1 MSRGNPSL
9 ERAASVL
16 ALLSAEPER
25 DFTLAEIVRQTELSK
40 ATVHAL
46 LASLTSNRW
55 LLRYPTGPSYR
66 LGPGLIA
73 LGEAAR
79 QGYPELP
86 YAQDKMRE
94 LGTHLGLECMAS
106 AVVGSE
112 IVILA
117 KNGVPAPL
125 SATAAIGQRIP
136 LVPPL
141 ATVFFAWSQD
151 TAIEGAFSPWTASPS
166 GTASKMTES
175 YRRGLH
181 AVQERG
187 YAMGLENPVRERLGR
202 ALAAQ
207 LARGQYA
214 TREAAQLLADLTE
227 EDYQLIEIDPTDSY
241 WLSYLAAPIFDA
253 AGRVTL
259 ALTLV
264 GFPGPLNGDDV
275 HRHGKALRAAADEVT
290 AAVHGRI
297 PAPHHRHPAPEEA
310 VR

>member
-1 MSRGNPSL
+1 M
-9 ERAASVL
+9 ERAARVL
-16 ALLSAEPER
+16 ALLSADPGR
-25 DFTLAEIVRQTELSK
+25 GFTLAEIVRQTELSK
-40 ATVHAL
+40 ATCHAL
-46 LASLTSNRW
+46 LASLTSARW

-94 LGTHLGLECMAS
+94 LGTELGLECMAS

-117 KNGVPAPL
+117 KSGVPAPL
-125 SATAAIGQRIP
+125 SLTAAIGQRIP

-141 ATVFFAWSQD
+141 ATVFFAWSSE
-151 TAIEGAFSPWTASPS
+151 ASVEAAFSPWAHGANRLTD
-166 GTASKMTES
+166 S
-175 YRRGLH
+175 YRRGLR
-181 AVQERG
+181 AVHDRG

-202 ALAAQ
+202 TLAAQ
-207 LARGQYA
+207 LAHGQVA
-214 TREAAQLLADLTE
+214 TPEAARLVGDLTD
-227 EDYQLIEIDPTDSY
+227 EDYQLIELDPAASY

-253 AGRVTL
+253 NGRVTL

-264 GFPGPLNGDDV
+264 GFPSALRGDEV
-275 HRHGKALRAAADEVT
+275 HRHGKLLCAAADEVT
-290 AAVHGRI
+290 AAVHGRT
-297 PAPHHRHPAPEEA
+297 PARDRVLATEEA
-310 VR
+310 LR

>member
-1 MSRGNPSL
+1 VSRGNPSV
-9 ERAASVL
+9 ERAVSVL
-16 ALLSAEPER
+16 ALLSTDPER
-25 DFTLAEIVRQTELSK
+25 GFTLAEIVRQTELSK
-40 ATVHAL
+40 ATCHAL
-46 LASLTSNRW
+46 LASLTSAQW

-94 LGTHLGLECMAS
+94 LGTELGLECMAS
-106 AVVGSE
+106 AVVGAE

-117 KNGVPAPL
+117 KSGVPAPL
-125 SATAAIGQRIP
+125 SATAAIGQRVP

-141 ATVFFAWSQD
+141 ATVFFAWSEEATVQAAFGPW
-151 TAIEGAFSPWTASPS
+151 TGLEGALTA
-166 GTASKMTES
+166 S

-181 AVQERG
+181 AVHDRG
-187 YAMGLENPVRERLGR
+187 YAIGLENPVRERLGR
-202 ALAAQ
+202 TLAAQ
-207 LARGQYA
+207 LARGQFA
-214 TREAAQLLADLTE
+214 TAEAAKLVGDLTE
-227 EDYQLIEIDPTDSY
+227 EDYQLIDFDPDANY

-253 AGRVTL
+253 KGRVSL

-264 GFPGPLNGDDV
+264 GFSSSLSADEV
-275 HRHGKALRAAADEVT
+275 HRHGQQLRAAADAVT
-290 AAVHGRI
+290 AAVHGRA
-297 PAPHHRHPAPEEA
+297 PAGLARRREPEGA

>member
-1 MSRGNPSL
+1 VTRGNPSV

-16 ALLSAEPER
+16 ALLSADPGR
-25 DFTLAEIVRQTELSK
+25 GFTLAEIVRQTELSK
-40 ATVHAL
+40 ATCHAL
-46 LASLTSNRW
+46 LASLTSARW

-94 LGTHLGLECMAS
+94 LGTELGLECMAS

-117 KNGVPAPL
+117 KSGVPAPL

-141 ATVFFAWSQD
+141 ATVFFAWSQEA
-151 TAIEGAFSPWTASPS
+151 TVEAAFSPWTSGPS
-166 GTASKMTES
+166 RLTDS
-175 YRRGLH
+175 YRRGLR
-181 AVQERG
+181 AVHDRG

-202 ALAAQ
+202 TLAAQ
-207 LARGQYA
+207 LARGQVA
-214 TREAAQLLADLTE
+214 TPEAARLVADLTD
-227 EDYQLIEIDPTDSY
+227 EDYQLIELDPDESY
-241 WLSYLAAPIFDA
+241 WLSYLAAPIFDGS
-253 AGRVTL
+253 GRVTL

-264 GFPGPLNGDDV
+264 GFPSALQGDEV
-275 HRHGKALRAAADEVT
+275 HRHGQLLRAAADEVT
-290 AAVHGRI
+290 AAVHGRA
-297 PAPHHRHPAPEEA
+297 PASDRVLATEEA

>member
-1 MSRGNPSL
+1 MSRGNPSV

-55 LLRYPTGPSYR
+55 LLRYPAGPSYR

-94 LGTHLGLECMAS
+94 LGTEFGLECMAS
-106 AVVGSE
+106 AVVGAE

-125 SATAAIGQRIP
+125 SATAAIGQRVP

-151 TAIEGAFSPWTASPS
+151 TAIESAFSPWT
-166 GTASKMTES
+166 GTGGKLTDS
-175 YRRGLH
+175 YRLGLRAVHDRGF
-181 AVQERG
+181 
-187 YAMGLENPVRERLGR
+187 AMGLENPVRERLGR
-202 ALAAQ
+202 TLAGQ
-207 LARGQYA
+207 LARGQFA
-214 TREAAQLLADLTE
+214 TREAAELVGDLTD
-227 EDYQLIEIDPTDSY
+227 EDYQLIEIEPAENY
-241 WLSYLAAPIFDA
+241 WLSYLAAPIFDST
-253 AGRVTL
+253 GRVSL
-259 ALTLV
+259 ALTFV
-264 GFPGPLNGDDV
+264 GFPRQLRGDEV
-275 HRHGKALRAAADEVT
+275 IRHGKLLRAACDEVT
-290 AAVHGRI
+290 EAVHGREPGPVGHRYV
-297 PAPHHRHPAPEEA
+297 PAEA

>member
-1 MSRGNPSL
+1 VSRGNPSV

-25 DFTLAEIVRQTELSK
+25 GFTLAEIVRQTELSK
-40 ATVHAL
+40 ATCHAL

-55 LLRYPTGPSYR
+55 LLRYPVGPTYR

-94 LGTHLGLECMAS
+94 LGTELGLECMAS
-106 AVVGSE
+106 AVVGAE

-117 KNGVPAPL
+117 KSGVPAPL
-125 SATAAIGQRIP
+125 SVTAAIGQRVP

-141 ATVFFAWSQD
+141 ATVFFAWSQES
-151 TAIEGAFSPWTASPS
+151 TVEAAFSPWTGA
-166 GTASKMTES
+166 GGKLTDH
-175 YRRGLH
+175 YRRGLR
-181 AVQERG
+181 AVHDRG
-187 YAMGLENPVRERLGR
+187 FAIGLENPVRERLGR
-202 ALAAQ
+202 SLAAQ
-207 LARGQYA
+207 LARGQFA
-214 TREAAQLLADLTE
+214 TAEAARLVGDLTE
-227 EDYQLIEIDPTDSY
+227 EDYQLIELDPAASY
-241 WLSYLAAPIFDA
+241 WLSYLAAPIFDT
-253 AGRVTL
+253 AGRVSL

-264 GFPGPLNGDDV
+264 GFPSALRGDDV
-275 HRHGKALRAAADEVT
+275 HRHGKLLRAAADEVT
-290 AAVHGRI
+290 SAVHGRQ
-297 PAPHHRHPAPEEA
+297 PLSRDRQLLHEEA

>member
-1 MSRGNPSL
+1 VSRGNPSV

-25 DFTLAEIVRQTELSK
+25 DFTLAEIVRQTDLSK

-55 LLRYPTGPSYR
+55 LLRYPAGPSYR

-94 LGTHLGLECMAS
+94 LGTELGLECMAS

-125 SATAAIGQRIP
+125 SVTAAIGQRVP

-151 TAIEGAFSPWTASPS
+151 PSIEAAFSPWT
-166 GTASKMTES
+166 GTGGKLTES
-175 YRRGLH
+175 YRRGLR
-181 AVQERG
+181 AVHDRG
-187 YAMGLENPVRERLGR
+187 FAMGLENPVRERLGR
-202 ALAAQ
+202 TLAAQ
-207 LARGQYA
+207 LARGQFA
-214 TREAAQLLADLTE
+214 TREAAELVGDLTE
-227 EDYQLIEIDPTDSY
+227 EDYQLIDIDPAESY
-241 WLSYLAAPIFDA
+241 WLSYLAAPIFDTT
-253 AGRVTL
+253 GRVSL

-264 GFPGPLNGDDV
+264 GFPRQLRGDDV
-275 HRHGKALRAAADEVT
+275 IRHGKLLRAAADEVT
-290 AAVHGRI
+290 EAVHGREPVSNI
-297 PAPHHRHPAPEEA
+297 RLVAPQEA

>member
-1 MSRGNPSL
+1 VTRGNPSV

-16 ALLSAEPER
+16 ALLSADPGR
-25 DFTLAEIVRQTELSK
+25 GFTLAEIVRQTELSK
-40 ATVHAL
+40 ATCHAL
-46 LASLTSNRW
+46 LASLTSARW

-94 LGTHLGLECMAS
+94 LGTELGLECMAS

-117 KNGVPAPL
+117 KSGVPAPL
-125 SATAAIGQRIP
+125 SVTAAIGQRIP

-141 ATVFFAWSQD
+141 ATVFFAWSQEA
-151 TAIEGAFSPWTASPS
+151 TVEAAFSPWTAGPS
-166 GTASKMTES
+166 RLTDS
-175 YRRGLH
+175 YRRGLR
-181 AVQERG
+181 AVHDRG

-202 ALAAQ
+202 TLAAQ
-207 LARGQYA
+207 LARGQVA
-214 TREAAQLLADLTE
+214 TPEAARLVGDLTD
-227 EDYQLIEIDPTDSY
+227 EDYQLIELDSEATY

-253 AGRVTL
+253 SGRVTL

-264 GFPGPLNGDDV
+264 GFPSSLQGDAVD
-275 HRHGKALRAAADEVT
+275 RHGKLLRAAADEVT
-290 AAVHGRI
+290 AAVHGRA
-297 PAPHHRHPAPEEA
+297 PATDRVLAPQEA

>member
-1 MSRGNPSL
+1 VTRGNPSV

-16 ALLSAEPER
+16 ALLSADPGR
-25 DFTLAEIVRQTELSK
+25 GFTLAEIVRQTDLSK
-40 ATVHAL
+40 ATCHAL
-46 LASLTSNRW
+46 LASLTSAQW

-94 LGTHLGLECMAS
+94 LGTELGLECMAS
-106 AVVGSE
+106 AIVGSE

-117 KNGVPAPL
+117 KSGVPAPL
-125 SATAAIGQRIP
+125 SVTAAIGQRIP

-141 ATVFFAWSQD
+141 ATVFFAWSQEA
-151 TAIEGAFSPWTASPS
+151 TIEAAFSPWTGQPCRL
-166 GTASKMTES
+166 TDS
-175 YRRGLH
+175 YRRGLR
-181 AVQERG
+181 AVHDRG

-202 ALAAQ
+202 TLAAQ
-207 LARGQYA
+207 LARGQVA
-214 TREAAQLLADLTE
+214 TPEAARLVGDLTD
-227 EDYQLIEIDPTDSY
+227 EDYQLIDLESVATY
-241 WLSYLAAPIFDA
+241 WLSYLAAPIFDPS
-253 AGRVTL
+253 GRVTL

-264 GFPGPLNGDDV
+264 GFPSSLQGDEV
-275 HRHGKALRAAADEVT
+275 HRHGRLLRAAADEVT
-290 AAVHGRI
+290 AAVHGRA
-297 PAPHHRHPAPEEA
+297 PASERVLTSEEA

>member
-1 MSRGNPSL
+1 MTRGNPSL
-9 ERAASVL
+9 ERAVSVL

-25 DFTLAEIVRQTELSK
+25 SFTLAEIVRQTELSK

-55 LLRYPTGPSYR
+55 LLRYPAGPTYR

-94 LGTHLGLECMAS
+94 LGTQLGLECMAS

-125 SATAAIGQRIP
+125 SASAATGQRIP

-141 ATVFFAWSQD
+141 ATVFFAWSQEP
-151 TAIEGAFSPWTASPS
+151 AIEAAFSPWTATS
-166 GTASKMTES
+166 GTASTLTES
-175 YRRGLH
+175 YRRGLR
-181 AVQERG
+181 AVRDRG
-187 YAMGLENPVRERLGR
+187 FAMGLENSVRERLGR
-202 ALAAQ
+202 TLAAQ
-207 LARGQYA
+207 LARGQFA
-214 TREAAQLLADLTE
+214 TREAARLVGDLTE
-227 EDYQLIEIDPTDSY
+227 QDYQLIDIDPAESY
-241 WLSYLAAPIFDA
+241 WLSYLAAPIFDTT
-253 AGRVTL
+253 GHVTL
-259 ALTLV
+259 ALTFV
-264 GFPGPLNGDDV
+264 GFPGPLQGDEV
-275 HRHGKALRAAADEVT
+275 HRHGKLLRAAADEVT
-290 AAVHGRI
+290 VAIHGRMPLPRDRE
-297 PAPHHRHPAPEEA
+297 PAEA

>member
-1 MSRGNPSL
+1 MSRGNPSV

-16 ALLSAEPER
+16 ALLSADPER

-40 ATVHAL
+40 ATCHAL

-55 LLRYPTGPSYR
+55 LLRYPAGPSYR

-94 LGTHLGLECMAS
+94 LGTELGLECMAS
-106 AVVGSE
+106 AVVGAE

-117 KNGVPAPL
+117 KSGVPAPL
-125 SATAAIGQRIP
+125 SVTAAIGQRVP

-141 ATVFFAWSQD
+141 ATVFFAWSQQA
-151 TAIEGAFSPWTASPS
+151 TVEAAFSPWSEAAGKLPD
-166 GTASKMTES
+166 S
-175 YRRGLH
+175 YRRGLR
-181 AVQERG
+181 AVHDRG
-187 YAMGLENPVRERLGR
+187 YAIGLENPVRERLGR
-202 ALAAQ
+202 TLAAQ

-214 TREAAQLLADLTE
+214 TTEAARLVGDLTD
-227 EDYQLIEIDPTDSY
+227 EDYQLIELDPDASY

-253 AGRVTL
+253 AGRVSL

-264 GFPGPLNGDDV
+264 GFPSALPGVDV
-275 HRHGKALRAAADEVT
+275 HRHGKLLRAAADEVT
-290 AAVHGRI
+290 AAVRGRSAV
-297 PAPHHRHPAPEEA
+297 PDVRELVPEEA

>member
-1 MSRGNPSL
+1 VSRGNPSV

-55 LLRYPTGPSYR
+55 LLRYPSGPSYR

-94 LGTHLGLECMAS
+94 LGTQLGLECMAS

-117 KNGVPAPL
+117 KSGAPVPL
-125 SATAAIGQRIP
+125 SSTAAIGQRVP

-141 ATVFFAWSQD
+141 ATVFFAWSHD
-151 TAIEGAFSPWTASPS
+151 TVTEAAFAPWTGA
-166 GTASKMTES
+166 GSKLTES
-175 YRRGLH
+175 YRRGLR
-181 AVQERG
+181 AVHDRG
-187 YAMGLENPVRERLGR
+187 FAMGLENPVRERLGR
-202 ALAAQ
+202 TLAAQ
-207 LARGQYA
+207 LARGQFG
-214 TREAAQLLADLTE
+214 TREAAHLLGDLTD
-227 EDYQLIEIDPTDSY
+227 EDYQLIELEPTASY
-241 WLSYLAAPIFDA
+241 WLSYLAAPIFDT
-253 AGRVTL
+253 AGRVSL

-264 GFPGPLNGDDV
+264 GFPRQLRGDDV
-275 HRHGKALRAAADEVT
+275 IRHGKLLRAACDEVT
-290 AAVHGRI
+290 AAVHGQEPLSHDRELT
-297 PAPHHRHPAPEEA
+297 PMEA
-310 VR
+310 MR

>member
-1 MSRGNPSL
+1 MTRGNPSV

-16 ALLSAEPER
+16 ALLSADPGR
-25 DFTLAEIVRQTELSK
+25 GFTLAEIVRQTELSK
-40 ATVHAL
+40 ATCHAL
-46 LASLTSNRW
+46 LASLTSARW

-86 YAQDKMRE
+86 YAQEKMRE
-94 LGTHLGLECMAS
+94 LGTELGLECMAS

-117 KNGVPAPL
+117 KSGVPAPL
-125 SATAAIGQRIP
+125 SLTAAIGQRIP

-141 ATVFFAWSQD
+141 ATVFFAWSQEA
-151 TAIEGAFSPWTASPS
+151 TVEAAFTPWTSGPS
-166 GTASKMTES
+166 RLTDS
-175 YRRGLH
+175 YRRGLR
-181 AVQERG
+181 AVHDRG

-202 ALAAQ
+202 TLAAQ
-207 LARGQYA
+207 LARGQVA
-214 TREAAQLLADLTE
+214 TPEAARLVGDLTD
-227 EDYQLIEIDPTDSY
+227 EDYQLIELEPGETY
-241 WLSYLAAPIFDA
+241 WLAYLAAPIFDA
-253 AGRVTL
+253 NGRVTL

-264 GFPGPLNGDDV
+264 GFPSALQGEEV
-275 HRHGKALRAAADEVT
+275 HRYGKLLRAAADEVT
-290 AAVHGRI
+290 AAVHGRA
-297 PAPHHRHPAPEEA
+297 PASHRVFAAEEA